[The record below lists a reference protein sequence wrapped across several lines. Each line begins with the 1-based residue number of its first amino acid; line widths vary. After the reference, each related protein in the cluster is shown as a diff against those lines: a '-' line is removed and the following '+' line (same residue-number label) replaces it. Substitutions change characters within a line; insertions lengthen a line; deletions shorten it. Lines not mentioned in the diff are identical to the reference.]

1 MMVLDKRRA
10 HLLSLLIQEENP
22 IHANALS
29 EIIGVS
35 SRTIYYDLQQVNDWL
50 ENQELQPIQS
60 IYGKGYLLVSDV
72 KEELQGQGIHI
83 TDEYEYQLAESERQ
97 YLLMIKLLIENQPST
112 MNQFIKLTQ
121 MSRSSLV
128 KDLKTVRTYIDD
140 YELTLTFTRPIGY
153 QVNGLEENKRK
164 LLLSILSRTIL
175 QSNSVI
181 LHKKIYQLLFANS
194 QDKIRDMLLTI
205 IHKAESKL
213 HLTLTDEME
222 EMLIVQLLIMIKR
235 IKVGQVV
242 EVDSQEKEVLKQ
254 STYFKASQFI
264 TNTLAEQF
272 EMPVP
277 FNEVCF
283 LTMNLLGLKVHH
295 DDFRNY
301 TERELFG
308 LQHVVHRM
316 VSDFQKNACV
326 IFNDR
331 EGLEKNLISHMKPS
345 YYRLKYGVPYS
356 NHLTENI
363 QKNYTDIFHFTKQV
377 VIHLQYYVGKPIP
390 DDEVAYISLH
400 FGGWLKKEKKQVNMN
415 YKAIIVCENGIGTSN
430 MLKTQLESLVAGL
443 DVVAIQSIREFHIN
457 HYNVDV
463 IFSTNYL
470 KEKEIPVIHVAA
482 ILTNYEKERILKQ
495 INDMFHISSV
505 NKNNTEHL
513 MEVIEEFAVI
523 QDPIGLK
530 TALANLIENRKQLV
544 KEIRKPM
551 LNELL
556 TANTIQFRD
565 RVSNWRE
572 AITVAAEPLLHQKSI
587 RSEYIQAMID
597 NVNELGPYI
606 VMAPNIALPHARPE
620 AGVERLGMSF
630 LRLKEPVYFSDEEK
644 HRAQLIIVL
653 AAIDNET
660 HLTALS
666 QLTELLSEEEKVTHL
681 IKAES
686 IEDVQHMMKQVI
698 KE

>member
-213 HLTLTDEME
+213 HLTLTDEMV

-505 NKNNTEHL
+505 NKNNIEHL

>member
-1 MMVLDKRRA
+1 MVLDKRRA

>member
-213 HLTLTDEME
+213 HLTLTDEMV

>member
-181 LHKKIYQLLFANS
+181 LHKKIYQLLFAYS

-213 HLTLTDEME
+213 HLTLTDEMV

>member
-1 MMVLDKRRA
+1 MVLDKRRA

-213 HLTLTDEME
+213 HLTLTDEMV